1 MSKLFARIAAV
12 ASFAMMSTNAFAT
25 PVGVP
30 EIDAG
35 SAAIAVGLVVGVVAL
50 IRERRSKG

>member
-12 ASFAMMSTNAFAT
+12 ASFAMMSTNAFANT
-25 PVGVP
+25 VVP

-35 SAAIAVGLVVGVVAL
+35 SAAIAVGLVVGVIAL